1 VSGARREAGALNRSS
16 SEQDAHGLRARGVET
31 HAALGDYPD
40 AVVFASE
47 SEFLEALRKFYD
59 WETSKNVYPEKV
71 SELVAWRLML
81 RLLRT

>member
-1 VSGARREAGALNRSS
+1 MRAAKQAHNRSS

-40 AVVFASE
+40 AVVFPSQP
-47 SEFLEALRKFYD
+47 EFLEALRKFYAC
-59 WETSKNVYPEKV
+59 ETSKNVYPEEV
-71 SELVAWRLML
+71 SDLVAWKLIL